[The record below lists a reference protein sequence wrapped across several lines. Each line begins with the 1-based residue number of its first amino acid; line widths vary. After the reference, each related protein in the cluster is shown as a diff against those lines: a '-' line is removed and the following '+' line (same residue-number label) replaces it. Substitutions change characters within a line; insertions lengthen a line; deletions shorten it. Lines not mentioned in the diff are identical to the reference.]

1 MASDVLD
8 PVTNPDLE
16 DLEEGECSDDDGEE
30 QVEEADQTTDH
41 QAKAGLM
48 DNEMERLLST
58 NINIKIYF

>member
-30 QVEEADQTTDH
+30 EHVEEAEQAVDH
-41 QAKAGLM
+41 QQQAGSKNNL
-48 DNEMERLLST
+48 
-58 NINIKIYF
+58 

>member
-41 QAKAGLM
+41 QAKAELK
-48 DNEMERLLST
+48 DNEMDRLLCT
-58 NINIKIYF
+58 NVP